1 VSLGFAILE
10 CMTMQTG
17 WEASLKLTYVH
28 DNGRTTL
35 LTKSHVGPL
44 VVQKAL
50 YPEGDAV
57 CHTIIVHPPGGIAGG
72 DKLSI
77 DAELGENAKTL
88 FTTPG
93 ATRWYRS
100 TGAPASQIVNLN
112 AAPGA
117 VIEWLPQETI
127 YFDNTH
133 AQNSLDVRLARD
145 ANFIAWEI
153 ACLGRQRAGEQFAN
167 GRVRQAMSIQV
178 DGRMVFVERGNLTA
192 QDALLTSPIGFGGD
206 KVFATLVAHSPHC
219 TVALLEQCREVEI
232 TTGVRAGLTLI
243 GNTLVGR
250 ALGDSSEQIRALFVN
265 WWKIIREPICGHVAV
280 PPRIWQT

>member
-1 VSLGFAILE
+1 
-10 CMTMQTG
+10 MTMHAG
-17 WEASLKLTYVH
+17 WEASLKLSYAH

-57 CHTIIVHPPGGIAGG
+57 CHTIIVHPPGGIAAG
-72 DKLSI
+72 DRLLI
-77 DAELGENAKTL
+77 DAELGENAKVL

-100 TGAPASQIVNLN
+100 TGAPASQLVNLH
-112 AAPGA
+112 AQPGA
-117 VIEWLPQETI
+117 MIEWLPQETI

-133 AQNSLDVRLARD
+133 AQNSLDVRLAGD
-145 ANFIAWEI
+145 ASFIGWEI
-153 ACLGRQRAGEQFAN
+153 ACLGRQRAGELFAN

-178 DGRMVFVERGNLTA
+178 DGRTVFVERGKLSA
-192 QDALLTSPIGFGGD
+192 QDQLLTSPIGFGSD
-206 KVFATLVAHSPHC
+206 KVFATLVAHSPRC
-219 TVALLEQCREVEI
+219 SVTLLEQCREVEI
-232 TTGVRAGLTLI
+232 ATGMRAGLTLI

-250 ALGDSSEQIRALFVN
+250 ALGNSSEQVRALFVN
-265 WWKIIREPICGHVAV
+265 WWKIIREPICGRTAA